1 MLDGYDPKRGS
12 KIAGHRGYFLKGV
25 GAMLNMALINYGVS
39 FLNKKNYT
47 IMQTPYFMKQSI
59 LGKTCQLA
67 DYDE

>member
-47 IMQTPYFMKQSI
+47 IM
-59 LGKTCQLA
+59 
-67 DYDE
+67 